1 MGPNNAFQFF
11 SHSFNWGDDR
21 LKLWLYIYI
30 SVCVGGVWRSKYFE
44 NTECCVNC
52 TKEERETVGIVR
64 IRNSNECEIN
74 NEDWIN

>member
-11 SHSFNWGDDR
+11 SHSINWSGTD
-21 LKLWLYIYI
+21 LSCSYIYI

-52 TKEERETVGIVR
+52 TKEERETVGIVG